1 MKFARRK
8 SHITTHFSERIPV
21 IKRHISVLADKH
33 LAYKTVKH
41 IKESLL
47 KSPSV
52 YTIFPEMWGI
62 SWLAANQ
69 LASQEGLSTIQ
80 QLSIYSVFY
89 YLLCPLCKY
98 PLQFIITFHKS
109 PTNKH
114 RPCSSVSNSYVV
126 PLTLGVMV
134 TLIPFFGLN
143 TRSSKSFISSL
154 LLRDWNL

>member
-1 MKFARRK
+1 MKFARWQ
-8 SHITTHFSERIPV
+8 SHITMHFSEHIPV
-21 IKRHISVLADKH
+21 IKRHISVLTDKH

-69 LASQEGLSTIQ
+69 LASQEGLCTMEQ
-80 QLSIYSVFY
+80 VSIYNVLY
-89 YLLCPLCKY
+89 YLLCQLCKY
-98 PLQFIITFHKS
+98 SLQFIITFNKS

-114 RPCSSVSNSYVV
+114 HPCSSVSNSYVV
-126 PLTLGVMV
+126 PATLGVMV
-134 TLIPFFGLN
+134 TLIPFSGLKI
-143 TRSSKSFISSL
+143 RSATSFISSL
-154 LLRDWNL
+154 LSRDWIL